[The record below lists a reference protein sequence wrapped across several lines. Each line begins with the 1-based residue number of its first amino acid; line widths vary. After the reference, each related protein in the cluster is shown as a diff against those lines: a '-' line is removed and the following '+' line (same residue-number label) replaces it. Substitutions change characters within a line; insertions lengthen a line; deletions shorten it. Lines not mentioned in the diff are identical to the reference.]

1 MSTRASQMVSFLLE
15 DEPMSAAPL
24 ASMLQPVEDQL
35 EVYGVHSQDGQWLGM
50 ISKHMETNLPPLTS
64 PQTKARLLQSPW
76 FAMPRRAPQKD
87 GFATRDDAQRYVEQ
101 TAMSAVSQS

>member
-1 MSTRASQMVSFLLE
+1 MVSFLLE
-15 DEPMSAAPL
+15 DEPTSAAPL
-24 ASMLQPVEDQL
+24 SSTLQPVEDQP
-35 EVYGVHSQDGQWLGM
+35 EVYGVHSSDGRWLGM
-50 ISKHMETNLPPLTS
+50 ISKHMETNLPPSMT
-64 PQTKARLLQSPW
+64 PEAKARTLQSPW